1 MPNQL
6 VEPVEV
12 FKALGD
18 ASRLRIVEL
27 LDQDEASVS
36 DLAVHLRISLPAVL
50 QHLGVLEHVGLISTH
65 KAGRTRRCRLEPAGL
80 GPAEHWLRQRRQV
93 MEAAMDRLGTL
104 LDEPVTMPRRST
116 ACGKP

>member
-1 MPNQL
+1 M
-6 VEPVEV
+6 

-80 GPAEHWLRQRRQV
+80 GPAEHPVRFPASGAARQ
-93 MEAAMDRLGTL
+93 ANISIAGT
-104 LDEPVTMPRRST
+104 ST
-116 ACGKP
+116 V